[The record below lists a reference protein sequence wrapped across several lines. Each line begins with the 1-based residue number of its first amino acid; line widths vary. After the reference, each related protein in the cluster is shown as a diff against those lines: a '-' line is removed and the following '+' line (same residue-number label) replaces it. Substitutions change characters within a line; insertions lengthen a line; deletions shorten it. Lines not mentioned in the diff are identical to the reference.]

1 FNDVSIYI
9 SVFNNYIKNYLYESQ
24 ETDAA
29 GNPVVIVPG
38 NKTFRYEQSSAELFG
53 LEATVNFHPEILKG
67 FSFDNSFSVINGY
80 NLNTSYKHKGVNGE
94 YLPFM
99 PPVRVLSGIS
109 EEIKTR
115 SAIFTTLT
123 IKTVA
128 DFNAEQNRYLALD
141 KTETPTP
148 AYTLINMGIL
158 TSIKYNQNYSMQF
171 QLQVNNLMNTAY
183 QSNQS
188 RLKYFEYY
196 TASPNGHLG
205 IYGMGRNIC
214 AKLIMPF

>member
-1 FNDVSIYI
+1 MIFLVYI
-9 SVFNNYIKNYLYESQ
+9 SLFNNYIQNYLYEAQ
-24 ETDAA
+24 ETDAQ

-53 LEATVNFHPEILKG
+53 LEATINIHPVILKG
-67 FSFDNSFSVINGY
+67 FSFDNSFSIINGY
-80 NLNTSYKHKGVNGE
+80 NLSSSYKHKGVNGE

-99 PPVRVLSGIS
+99 PPVRLVSGIS
-109 EEIKTR
+109 QEIKTR
-115 SAIFTTLT
+115 SSIITFLTL
-123 IKTVA
+123 KCLA
-128 DFNAEQNRYLALD
+128 DINAAQNHYLSLD
-141 KTETPTP
+141 QTETATP
-148 AYTLINMGIL
+148 AYTLVNLGIL
-158 TSIKYNQNYSMQF
+158 TTVKYNQNYSMQF
-171 QLQVNNLMNTAY
+171 QVQVNNLMNTAY

-214 AKLIMPF
+214 VKVIMPF